1 MNKKFKEDLI
11 EYSMTKAEPYSEFQ
25 MQNFVVNQE
34 ITDYRKLRQII
45 LEIETRRQAVET
57 LEMEIEKNEIWI
69 EQAEE
74 EHDNIYNDSRAYNKY
89 EKRLDELKIKRLK
102 YDYRVNKKR
111 YKQGV
116 LELDVLV
123 KLVEDSYENIESVR
137 DQLENNIEGKEQ
149 IYWISR
155 LGKQASMDLISTGR
169 IGVGNMDAIANMSE
183 KNQVKTLKSALEYTD
198 RLSSGMKEIG
208 DKINKKLIGS
218 YDMSEVTGSLD
229 KKQEEK

>member
-89 EKRLDELKIKRLK
+89 EKRLDEKGILKRHFSKPI
-102 YDYRVNKKR
+102 
-111 YKQGV
+111 
-116 LELDVLV
+116 
-123 KLVEDSYENIESVR
+123 
-137 DQLENNIEGKEQ
+137 
-149 IYWISR
+149 
-155 LGKQASMDLISTGR
+155 T
-169 IGVGNMDAIANMSE
+169 
-183 KNQVKTLKSALEYTD
+183 
-198 RLSSGMKEIG
+198 
-208 DKINKKLIGS
+208 
-218 YDMSEVTGSLD
+218 
-229 KKQEEK
+229 